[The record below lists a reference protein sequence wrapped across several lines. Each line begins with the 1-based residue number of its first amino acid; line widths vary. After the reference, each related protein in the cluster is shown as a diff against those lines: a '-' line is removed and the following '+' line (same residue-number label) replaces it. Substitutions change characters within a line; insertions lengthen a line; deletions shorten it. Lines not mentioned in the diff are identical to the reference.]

1 MIDLEKIK
9 KYREE
14 VLDVLSN
21 NQFYFGTKVINL
33 NVDDKEIN
41 YHRWLHPWQGDWELE
56 YLFNSNSLKNIS
68 KLIKPNT
75 TILDIGAQ
83 TGNMSVAYS
92 LFAKNVISF
101 EPNPAT
107 YNVLEENSKLN
118 KNITPYN
125 LACSDKEDILEFHY
139 SAPGLCNGGYA
150 SILNNGVGVTS
161 HTHPLEVYAVNV
173 CDFVKKHHPNDI
185 NNISFIKIDTE
196 GHDKDIL
203 PTLKEIIKINKP
215 IILTE
220 IYDGL
225 TEEETDQLIETIND
239 LGYKAYD
246 MNACGEDIDNLGEE
260 IISHKNIVQGSGHN
274 LICLP

>member
-75 TILDIGAQ
+75 TVLDIGAQ

-92 LFAKNVISF
+92 LFAKNVI
-101 EPNPAT
+101 
-107 YNVLEENSKLN
+107 
-118 KNITPYN
+118 
-125 LACSDKEDILEFHY
+125 
-139 SAPGLCNGGYA
+139 
-150 SILNNGVGVTS
+150 
-161 HTHPLEVYAVNV
+161 
-173 CDFVKKHHPNDI
+173 
-185 NNISFIKIDTE
+185 
-196 GHDKDIL
+196 
-203 PTLKEIIKINKP
+203 
-215 IILTE
+215 
-220 IYDGL
+220 
-225 TEEETDQLIETIND
+225 
-239 LGYKAYD
+239 
-246 MNACGEDIDNLGEE
+246 
-260 IISHKNIVQGSGHN
+260 
-274 LICLP
+274 

>member
-68 KLIKPNT
+68 KLIKPNS
-75 TILDIGAQ
+75 IVLDIGAQ
-83 TGNMSVAYS
+83 TGNMAVAYS
-92 LFAKNVISF
+92 LFAKNVIAF

-107 YNVLEENSKLN
+107 FEVLEKNSTLN
-118 KNITPYN
+118 SITPYN
-125 LACSDKEDILEFHY
+125 FAISAEEGECEFHY
-139 SAPGLCNGGYA
+139 SDPGLCNGGYA
-150 SILNNGVGVTS
+150 SVLDKGVGVTGHS
-161 HTHPLEVYAVNV
+161 LPLDVYMVNV
-173 CDFVKKHHPNDI
+173 VDFVKTNYSEDF
-185 NNISFIKIDTE
+185 NNISFIKIDAE
-196 GHDKDIL
+196 GHDKEII
-203 PTLKEIIKINKP
+203 PTLKEIIDVNKP
-215 IILTE
+215 IIQTE

-225 TEEETDQLIETIND
+225 TSNETDQLINVIND

-246 MNACGEDIDNLGEE
+246 MDTCSNDIDNLQSE
-260 IISHKNIVQGSGHN
+260 IKTHKDIRPNSGHN